1 MKKELI
7 KELFEQFENCC
18 YIYEGIECWS
28 AREMQEIFQYTQ
40 WRNFLNAIDKAKES
54 CKNAG
59 ESISDHFADI
69 SKMVE
74 IGSGAGRQ
82 VDDIAITRYACYGLN

>member
-7 KELFEQFENCC
+7 KELFEQFENAC

-28 AREMQEIFQYTQ
+28 ARELQEIFHYSQ
-40 WRNFLNAIDKAKES
+40 WRNFLNAIEKAKES

-74 IGSGAGRQ
+74 IGSGTSRQ
-82 VDDIAITRYACYGLN
+82 VDDIALTRHTC